1 MSPKGFIK
9 LLNNSIIVLLESE
22 GVYITKCRT
31 ADSRLYHATFV
42 KSSQNGDE

>member
-1 MSPKGFIK
+1 MSPKRFGR
-9 LLNNSIIVLLESE
+9 LLNNSLELLESE

-42 KSSQNGDE
+42 EPSQNEDE